1 MAQGKIDQKTKEI
14 KERQNFI
21 MSTIVGR
28 SKQEDVPLIIAEMQR
43 IFEADYMTRLSA
55 AVQKI

>member
-1 MAQGKIDQKTKEI
+1 
-14 KERQNFI
+14 